1 MLPTFWARPIYPRVI
16 FEDGVVLIVIEPT
29 TASALKVDILG
40 IVVNADCKPV
50 AVGKY
55 PWTILANY
63 TSRKERRFVIPLEVL
78 PSQVVFPKR
87 FMFDVTCTNASGAL
101 KPPDELEKRSL
112 YHAKPLCLSPVC
124 GLNRLVR

>member
-55 PWTILANY
+55 PARSIA
-63 TSRKERRFVIPLEVL
+63 L
-78 PSQVVFPKR
+78 PSGVSKTVHVR
-87 FMFDVTCTNASGAL
+87 RDLHECVWC
-101 KPPDELEKRSL
+101 LE
-112 YHAKPLCLSPVC
+112 AP
-124 GLNRLVR
+124 